1 MAPKNVLIL
10 YYSGNGNTQRMA
22 KAIAEGLNS
31 SSVSVKVEN
40 VEGFNMNHLP
50 DYDAIV
56 VGSPTYF
63 SNMAWQVKKMIDES
77 IVHYRRGNLKGK
89 VAGVFTSAGTR
100 QDGRECLETLRVA
113 LGHHHEM
120 RVIEGILR
128 VDGEGAEEVGKRCK
142 GYGMKIAK
150 ELGE

>member
-1 MAPKNVLIL
+1 MSPQNVLIL

-22 KAIAEGLNS
+22 TGIAEGLRS
-31 SSVSVKVEN
+31 TSVTVKVEN
-40 VEGFNMNHLP
+40 VEKFDTARLP
-50 DYDAIV
+50 EYDGV
-56 VGSPTYF
+56 VLGSPTYF

-89 VAGVFTSAGTR
+89 VAGIFTSAGTR
-100 QDGRECLETLRVA
+100 EDGRDCLDTLRAA

-128 VDGEGAEEVGKRCK
+128 VDGEGREEVEKRCTE
-142 GYGMKIAK
+142 YGKKLAK
-150 ELGE
+150 ELGV